1 MPRIDHSVQLD
12 ELASLRVL
20 SGECPPDCTGGPSGC
35 AWAED
40 CLSCWWSYLDK
51 QRAER
56 ERFERRRR

>member
-12 ELASLRVL
+12 ELASLHVL

-40 CLSCWWSYLDK
+40 CISCWRAHLDK
-51 QRAER
+51 QRAEEGR
-56 ERFERRRR
+56 